1 MAVGAGMFLIILLE
15 YLNYEMHR
23 DLMERILWYLDYLA
37 YGSIEEDEDE
47 ELPHGETDGAFVN
60 RLIDEEESCDRR

>member
-1 MAVGAGMFLIILLE
+1 MAVGAALFLIILLE

-37 YGSIEEDEDE
+37 YGDEPADSDDEDA
-47 ELPHGETDGAFVN
+47 DGPPV
-60 RLIDEEESCDRR
+60 LLMDEEEAVAYDQEQTR

>member
-1 MAVGAGMFLIILLE
+1 MAIGAALFMIILLE

-37 YGSIEEDEDE
+37 FEEDDDE
-47 ELPHGETDGAFVN
+47 PVGDDDEQDGPLFDPQV
-60 RLIDEEESCDRR
+60 IDEETR